1 MKKVINVIIVEDDP
15 MVLEVNKTFLKQLPA
30 FHYQGSANSGET
42 ALEKLHAEQADLVLL
57 DIYLPD
63 VSGVNLL
70 MKIRQQDI
78 PIDVIAI
85 TAARDAETVQQL
97 FRLGIIDYLVK
108 PFRFERFENA
118 LNNYKKMWSKLHRSE
133 SISQEDIDTW
143 NYQNK
148 DIHTDML
155 PKGLSDITLK
165 QIILALIEHEKEAIT
180 AEQLAQYL
188 GLARVTVR
196 RYLDYLEKQKRINVD
211 MKYGS
216 IGRPTHYYSI

>member
-1 MKKVINVIIVEDDP
+1 VIDVIIVEDDP
-15 MVLEVNKTFLKQLPA
+15 MVLEVNKTFLKRLPA

-42 ALEKLHAEQADLVLL
+42 ALEKIHAEQADLVLL

-70 MKIRQQDI
+70 MDIRQQDI

-108 PFRFERFENA
+108 PFRFDRFENA
-118 LNNYKKMWSKLHRSE
+118 LNNYEKMWSKLHRSE

-165 QIILALIEHEKEAIT
+165 QIILALIEHEKEAVT
-180 AEQLAQYL
+180 AEQLAQHL

-211 MKYGS
+211 MKYGR